1 MKTRGIALLSS
12 IPCRELPSHK
22 SQLVTQL
29 LFGET
34 YEVVTKEGEWIQIL
48 TDLDQY
54 SCWIPLNQY
63 DEISEHLSFI
73 VNKEENALVFINHKP
88 YSVPLGALVPNFN
101 QTWEINSL
109 KIENRTIKES
119 VFEFSPSEIERIT
132 NLLLRAPYLWGGR
145 TIGGIDC
152 SGFSQLIYRMFD
164 KFLPRDAYQQAEVGE
179 LVPFLSEVK
188 AGDLAFF
195 DNEEG
200 RITHVGI
207 LLNNNTIIH
216 ASGFVRIDQVDY
228 QGVYSVKDKVYTH
241 KLRVIKRF

>member
-34 YEVVTKEGEWIQIL
+34 YGVVTKEGEWIQIL
-48 TDLDQY
+48 TDLDLY
-54 SCWIPLNQY
+54 SCWIAQNQHEKLI
-63 DEISEHLSFI
+63 DSLSFI
-73 VNKEENALVFINHKP
+73 VNTETAAYIDINNV
-88 YSVPLGALVPNFN
+88 SISIPLGALIPQIDQPWQLGSIVVKN
-101 QTWEINSL
+101 TSIAAET
-109 KIENRTIKES
+109 IEWNAENIKK
-119 VFEFSPSEIERIT
+119 VT
-132 NLLLRAPYLWGGR
+132 QQLLRAPYLWGGR
-145 TIGGIDC
+145 TSSGIDC
-152 SGFSQLIYRMFD
+152 SGFTQLIYRLFG
-164 KFLPRDAYQQAEVGE
+164 KFIPRDAYQQAELGE

-200 RITHVGI
+200 KITHVGI
-207 LLNNNTIIH
+207 LLSNNIIIH
-216 ASGFVRIDQVDY
+216 ASGLVRADAIDY
-228 QGVYSVKDKVYTH
+228 QGIYISESKEYTH